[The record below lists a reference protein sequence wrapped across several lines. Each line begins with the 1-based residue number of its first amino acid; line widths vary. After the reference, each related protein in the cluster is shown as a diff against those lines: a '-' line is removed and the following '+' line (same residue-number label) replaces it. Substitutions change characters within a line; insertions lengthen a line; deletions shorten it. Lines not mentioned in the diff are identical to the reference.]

1 MAEFSIPQI
10 PAELNREINVSDGQ
24 TAKLL
29 LDTRNRAVL
38 AFFTKKENTVSAL
51 AEHLNVTVANAY
63 YYVRLLSSANI
74 IEISSQ
80 EKRAG
85 KSLKYYR
92 CSADSYFIPSQ
103 VAPSHSLR
111 EFIAASDAALRDMLE
126 RSIEEHVYE
135 RQGWGLRFFRDDIG
149 NIHMAFTP
157 QAGWQDWSWLE
168 HNFLPDQAAIF
179 SVTVPLSLKREQAK
193 ELQAELGQLFQKY
206 YISPLA
212 KEDSQVNEPSYVM
225 RLELAPVPKK

>member
-10 PAELNREINVSDGQ
+10 PAELNRELNVSDEQ

-29 LDTRNRAVL
+29 LDTRYRDVL
-38 AFFTKKENTVSAL
+38 AFFTKQENTVTSL
-51 AEHLNVTVANAY
+51 AEYLEVSVANAY
-63 YYVRLLSSANI
+63 YYVRSLNSANI
-74 IEISSQ
+74 IEIASE

-85 KSLKYYR
+85 KSVKFYR
-92 CSADSYFIPSQ
+92 CSADSYFISSH
-103 VAPSHSLR
+103 VAPSHTLR
-111 EFIAASDAALRDMLE
+111 EFIAASDAPLNDMLE

-135 RQGWGLRFFRDDIG
+135 RQGWGLRFFRDDVG

-157 QAGWQDWSWLE
+157 QDDWRDWSWLE

-179 SVTVPLSLKREQAK
+179 SVTVPLSLKHEQAK
-193 ELQAELGQLFQKY
+193 ALQAELGQLFQKY

-212 KEDSQVNEPSYVM
+212 KEDTQVNEASYVM